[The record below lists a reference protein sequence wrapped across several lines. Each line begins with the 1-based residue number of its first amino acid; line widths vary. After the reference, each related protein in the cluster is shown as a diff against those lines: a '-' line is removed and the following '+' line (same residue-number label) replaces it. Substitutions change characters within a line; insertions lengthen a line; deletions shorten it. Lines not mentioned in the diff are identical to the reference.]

1 MTKTSTTWANCS
13 ITTNIN
19 TTTINVIKNKVYFNK
34 SGNQFDITAK
44 VNLNLSET
52 LPVGTYSINFDEC
65 SGKFYLETMED
76 FHLKGKLYGDVVKSV
91 SRILNTSLSWPRSTG
106 VLLVGEKGSGKM
118 LLAHST
124 RPLLLQRG
132 RKSLPLVS
140 TSRGKEMNSMHLFR
154 ALASQFSFF
163 LDEFKKTYNSDDQK
177 KDVDPI

>member
-1 MTKTSTTWANCS
+1 LTKTSTTWANCS

-19 TTTINVIKNKVYFNK
+19 TTTINVIKNKVCFNK

-52 LPVGTYSINFDEC
+52 LPVGTYSVNFDEC

-132 RKSLPLVS
+132 GIPTIGVNKPWQ
-140 TSRGKEMNSMHLFR
+140 GDEINAFIQGI
-154 ALASQFSFF
+154 SQPVLIL
-163 LDEFKKTYNSDDQK
+163 LDEFEKTYNSDDQK
-177 KDVDPI
+177 RC